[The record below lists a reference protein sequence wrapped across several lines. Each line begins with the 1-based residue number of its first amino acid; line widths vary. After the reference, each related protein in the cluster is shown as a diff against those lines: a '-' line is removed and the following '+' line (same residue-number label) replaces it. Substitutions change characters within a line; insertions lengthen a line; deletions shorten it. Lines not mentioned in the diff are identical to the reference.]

1 VSNSNR
7 FSSVDIDAFRAKVD
21 GILENIIAEDP
32 VELNEYRDAFKKS
45 VGLFQ
50 RSLVAGY
57 LFKQLL
63 KGEGHSTAPRRPK
76 GKTTTLFISIGKNRR
91 VFPRD
96 LIGFF
101 ASKGDIKK
109 GQIGDIKI
117 LDSYS
122 FLEIE
127 ESVAD
132 EAIAKLDGENFR
144 GRRLTVNHAKK
155 KSDTEAS

>member
-101 ASKGDIKK
+101 ASKGR
-109 GQIGDIKI
+109 
-117 LDSYS
+117 Y
-122 FLEIE
+122 
-127 ESVAD
+127 
-132 EAIAKLDGENFR
+132 
-144 GRRLTVNHAKK
+144 
-155 KSDTEAS
+155 

>member
-7 FSSVDIDAFRAKVD
+7 YSSVDIDAFKDKVD
-21 GILENIIAEDP
+21 AILENIIAEDP
-32 VELNEYRDAFKKS
+32 MELNEYRDAFKKS

-63 KGEGHSTAPRRPK
+63 KGEGHTTPRRPK

-101 ASKGDIKK
+101 ASKGNVKK

-127 ESVAD
+127 ESAA
-132 EAIAKLDGENFR
+132 EGAIAKLDGENFR
-144 GRRLTVNHAKK
+144 GRKLTVNFAKK
-155 KSDTEAS
+155 KSENEAV